1 MSVALRD
8 EQNESAPTLSM
19 KKDRRVQRVNLLAEA
34 LTGAGAL
41 HLRDAAQLM
50 GVSAMTVRR
59 DIALAPGR
67 FGYFGGYIVARSPEA
82 PYVMAQEL
90 SAHSAAKA
98 AICARAAE
106 MIEDDDTIF
115 IDCGTT
121 MPHLAKRIPPR
132 LNVTVVCYAL
142 NIAAPLAT
150 SPNVRL
156 IMLGGLYN
164 PSSAS
169 FAVEDGLATLRR
181 LGINKAFISAGGVHA
196 QKGVSCSNF
205 HEVAVKQAVLR
216 MALQRCLVVDG
227 SKLGK
232 MKPAPFAELNAFDT
246 LLTTESDQA
255 RDVQANFHGRFIV
268 V

>member
-1 MSVALRD
+1 MSVALRNQQ
-8 EQNESAPTLSM
+8 EESAPTLST
-19 KKDRRVQRVNLLAEA
+19 KRDRRAQRVNLLAEA

-67 FGYFGGYIVARSPEA
+67 FGYFGGYIVARAPEA

-90 SAHSAAKA
+90 GAHSAAKA

-216 MALQRCLVVDG
+216 MALERCLVVDG

-255 RDVQANFHGRFIV
+255 RDVQANFHGRFIII
-268 V
+268 